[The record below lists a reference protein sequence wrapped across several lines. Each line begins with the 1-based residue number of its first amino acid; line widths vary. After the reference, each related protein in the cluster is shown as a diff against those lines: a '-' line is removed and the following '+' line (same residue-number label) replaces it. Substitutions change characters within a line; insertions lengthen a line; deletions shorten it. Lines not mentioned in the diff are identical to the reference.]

1 MQDKTKNIISDQQTM
16 KEEEAKFVQDPLIQ
30 RQIDENLHE
39 DEEDGDIRKQIIDE
53 VKKQIG
59 LAGPLIAVSLLQY
72 CLEVISIM
80 FAGHLGQLSLSSAS
94 MATSFASFT
103 GFSVL
108 VSHFFLS
115 FIPKL
120 HLLFLS

>member
-1 MQDKTKNIISDQQTM
+1 M
-16 KEEEAKFVQDPLIQ
+16 KEEEAEVVQEPLIQ
-30 RQIDENLHE
+30 RQYNEE
-39 DEEDGDIRKQIIDE
+39 EEDGDLKTRIFDE
-53 VKKQIG
+53 VKKQIR

-80 FAGHLGQLSLSSAS
+80 FAGHLGQLPLSSAS

-108 VSHFFLS
+108 VSHYLQNC
-115 FIPKL
+115 
-120 HLLFLS
+120 LLVLELTLLAEDVRS

>member
-1 MQDKTKNIISDQQTM
+1 M
-16 KEEEAKFVQDPLIQ
+16 KEAKQVQDPLIQ
-30 RQIDENLHE
+30 RQYDENLYE
-39 DEEDGDIRKQIIDE
+39 QEQSDGLRTQVIDE

-80 FAGHLGQLSLSSAS
+80 FVGHLGELPLSSAS

-108 VSHFFLS
+108 VSHRLIS
-115 FIPKL
+115 FIVK
-120 HLLFLS
+120 